1 MSTQLK
7 SEYVPGRSPAKP
19 DERQPIER
27 LIPYTNNNRLH
38 SEADLDR
45 LSTTSTEDQKKYWG
59 LAEAVMWIR
68 TCDYERVAA
77 ISDLSE
83 TAAIAQALFTDGTR
97 LDARSLLRFATTNS
111 EANREAA
118 TSSDKIKSGLV
129 EGPAP
134 MPPDIALD
142 DLHRKLRSGRLA
154 LTAIK
159 PSLSSNQQIPVP
171 PAELNDLVFRFTPD
185 VPVVPVGLWSRSRDL
200 LMWRSPQFLRSDV
213 TRLWPTR
220 KTKTAA
226 VSGAILRHL
235 RKIMPPAA
243 PLTKLEARRR
253 CMAEVPNAY
262 PGAFKKAWAELE
274 PSFKRGR
281 GKHGA
286 RAH

>member
-7 SEYVPGRSPAKP
+7 SEYVPGLSPAKP

-27 LIPYTNNNRLH
+27 LIPYADNDRLH

-45 LSTTSTEDQKKYWG
+45 FSDTNTEDQKKYWG
-59 LAEAVMWIR
+59 LAEVVMWIR
-68 TCDYERVAA
+68 TRDYARVAA

-83 TAAIAQALFTDGTR
+83 TAAMAQALFTDGTR

-111 EANREAA
+111 EADREAA
-118 TSSDKIKSGLV
+118 ELSDKIKSGLV
-129 EGPAP
+129 EAPAT
-134 MPPDIALD
+134 MPPDRALED
-142 DLHRKLRSGRLA
+142 VHRKLRSGRLP

-159 PSLSSNQQIPVP
+159 PSRSNDEQIPVP
-171 PAELNDLVFRFTPD
+171 PAELNDLAFRFTPD
-185 VPVVPVGLWSRSRDL
+185 DPLVPAGLWSRSRGL
-200 LMWRSPQFLRSDV
+200 LVWRSSQFLRSDV
-213 TRLWPTR
+213 TRLWPAR

-226 VSGAILRHL
+226 VSDAILRHL
-235 RKIMPPAA
+235 RKIMPPGA
-243 PLTKLEARRR
+243 PLSKLEARRR
-253 CMAEVPNAY
+253 CMAEVSNAY

>member
-7 SEYVPGRSPAKP
+7 SEYVPGLSPAKP

-27 LIPYTNNNRLH
+27 LIPYADNDRLH

-45 LSTTSTEDQKKYWG
+45 LSATNTEDQKKYWG
-59 LAEAVMWIR
+59 LAEVVMWIR
-68 TCDYERVAA
+68 TRDYARVAA

-83 TAAIAQALFTDGTR
+83 TEAMAHALFTDGTR

-111 EANREAA
+111 EAERESAA
-118 TSSDKIKSGLV
+118 SSDKIKTGLV
-129 EGPAP
+129 EGPAA
-134 MPPDIALD
+134 MPPDRALD
-142 DLHRKLRSGRLA
+142 DLHRKLRSGRLP

-159 PSLSSNQQIPVP
+159 PSWSSNEQIPVP

-185 VPVVPVGLWSRSRDL
+185 DPLVPVGLWSRSRSL
-200 LMWRSPQFLRSDV
+200 LVWRSPQFLRSDV
-213 TRLWPTR
+213 IRLWLSR

-235 RKIMPPAA
+235 RKIMPPGAS
-243 PLTKLEARRR
+243 LTKLEAQRR

-262 PGAFKKAWAELE
+262 PGAFKKAWVELE

-281 GKHGA
+281 GKHGS